1 MLLVVNQLMTQ
12 LLGFLQI
19 TSDDLLTYFCDLYV
33 KVTILNLLEGLDF
46 LYWIL
51 NLLFVVE

>member
-19 TSDDLLTYFCDLYV
+19 TSDDLLTYFCDLDV
-33 KVTILNLLEGLDF
+33 EVAILNLLEGLDF
-46 LYWIL
+46 LYGIL

>member
-46 LYWIL
+46 LYGIL

>member
-33 KVTILNLLEGLDF
+33 EVTILNLLEGLDF
-46 LYWIL
+46 LYGIL